1 MKSKEKGQTGRWV
14 IPAAFVVAAGL
25 VITGLYT
32 GLKTKIEAREAD
44 SLLELRQ
51 QVVPGADRFEPLD
64 LTAAGSGISDKVE
77 AAFLARKDGQTIG
90 ILFQAEESG
99 HEGPIVSL
107 IGVDAQTLTLTGV
120 RVTESEET
128 LGLGDG
134 LSDPD
139 YYQQFV
145 GLGGPDSQLQVYAAG
160 DLPEETTAASTDGQ
174 SGATPEETTA
184 ASTDGQSGATPEETT
199 ATGADG
205 QSGATPEETTAAS
218 TDGQSGATP
227 EETTAASTD
236 GQSGATPEETTAA
249 STDGQSGAT
258 PEETTAASTDGQSGA
273 TPEET
278 TAASTDGQSGATPE
292 ETTAAGAKTEVDADS
307 SASKTDSDSQT
318 LIPVEALSQ
327 ATVSSKALVRA
338 INACLSAA
346 DVLKEGGWLK

>member
-199 ATGADG
+199 A
-205 QSGATPEETTAAS
+205 
-218 TDGQSGATP
+218 
-227 EETTAASTD
+227 
-236 GQSGATPEETTAA
+236 
-249 STDGQSGAT
+249 
-258 PEETTAASTDGQSGA
+258 
-273 TPEET
+273 
-278 TAASTDGQSGATPE
+278 ASTDGQSGATPE